1 MAHSVQEL
9 VNLTS
14 NIHRLPRIEEAAFK
28 LEETTPQEIL
38 EWAFEE
44 FGNTITI
51 ATGFGAEGAALI
63 DIASK
68 VNPQP
73 EVFFLDTDFL
83 FPETYALRRRLE
95 DRYRIKI
102 RAFQT
107 SLTPERQSEIYG
119 ADLWSR
125 DPDLCCR
132 IRKLEPLKEALQG
145 RRAWVTAIRRDQTA
159 ARANAGVVEWDSRWQ
174 LVKVNPL
181 ARWTKREVWRHLLEN
196 DVPYN
201 PLHDEGYLS
210 IGCTHCTR
218 AVGATESE
226 RAGRWAG
233 FAKTECGLHA

>member
-1 MAHSVQEL
+1 MAQQVQEL
-9 VNLTS
+9 IKLTS
-14 NIHRLPRIEEAAFK
+14 TIDRFAQIEEAAFK
-28 LEETTPQEIL
+28 LEEATPQEIL
-38 EWAFEE
+38 AWAFEE
-44 FGNTITI
+44 FKDQITI
-51 ATGFGAEGAALI
+51 ATGFGAEGAALL
-63 DIASK
+63 DMATK

-73 EVFFLDTDFL
+73 DVFFLDTDFL

-95 DRYRIKI
+95 DRYQIKI
-102 RAFQT
+102 RAYKT
-107 SLTPERQSEIYG
+107 TLTPEQQEQTYG
-119 ADLWSR
+119 ADLWLR

-132 IRKLEPLKEALQG
+132 MRKLEPLKEALQD

-159 ARANAGVVEWDSRWQ
+159 ARAHAGVVQWDARWQ

-181 ARWTKREVWRHLLEN
+181 ARWTKREVWRYILKN

-218 AVGATESE
+218 AVGSLEHE